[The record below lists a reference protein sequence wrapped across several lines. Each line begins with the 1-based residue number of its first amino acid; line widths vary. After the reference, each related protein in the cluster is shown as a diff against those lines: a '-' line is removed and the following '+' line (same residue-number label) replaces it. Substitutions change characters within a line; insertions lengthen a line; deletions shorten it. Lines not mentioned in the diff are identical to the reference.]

1 MIFSGIIHTV
11 TLTDKSTILV
21 PTHKLITLE
30 QRSVM
35 NWPNLQLDLVLV
47 TEQPVSWISYLCCNK
62 REHFFLLGAVQAFHS
77 KLGRANHFCL
87 FPNLKHL
94 LCLDSAILGAWE
106 SRPLF
111 RLENECFSIAL
122 MNLRICLMY
131 SGNVSRLQ
139 CPPPSTHNGSYFSLA
154 SSHKRLPCEKSTTSS
169 LVPCKWM
176 GTLVQLITYRNFNC

>member
-1 MIFSGIIHTV
+1 M
-11 TLTDKSTILV
+11 
-21 PTHKLITLE
+21 HKLTTLE

-35 NWPNLQLDLVLV
+35 NWPNLTRATLLCSSISELVNVDVRTASFLN
-47 TEQPVSWISYLCCNK
+47 QFCCCNK
-62 REHFFLLGAVQAFHS
+62 RELFFSWCCAAFLS
-77 KLGRANHFCL
+77 KLARANHFCL

-94 LCLDSAILGAWE
+94 LCLDSVILGAWE
-106 SRPLF
+106 SLPLF

-122 MNLRICLMY
+122 TNLRMCLMY

-169 LVPCKWM
+169 DVPCKW
-176 GTLVQLITYRNFNC
+176 NWEP